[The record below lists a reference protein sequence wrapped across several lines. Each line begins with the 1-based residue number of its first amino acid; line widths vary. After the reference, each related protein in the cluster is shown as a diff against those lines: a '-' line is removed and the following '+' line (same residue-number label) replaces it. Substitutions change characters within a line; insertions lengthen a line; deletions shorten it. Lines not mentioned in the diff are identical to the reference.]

1 MRDWTST
8 TVARR
13 GCRRVWLVTTNDNLG
28 AIAFYQHLGM
38 DLRALHRHAV
48 RSSRQVKPTTPL
60 RDGAGVP
67 IGHEPEFEII
77 LGE

>member
-1 MRDWTST
+1 
-8 TVARR
+8 
-13 GCRRVWLVTTNDNLG
+13 
-28 AIAFYQHLGM
+28 
-38 DLRALHRHAV
+38 LRALHRHAV
-48 RSSRQVKPTTPL
+48 RSSRQVKPTIPL